1 MRLVSSLVVA
11 GIASSLAACGGSS
24 SSTSSNTP
32 NGGPAVAD
40 PGTASSR
47 MQSSCSSGTC
57 TCVGQLHRGLHVV
70 AVHGGLLGRQLR
82 ADLPGFGRLH
92 GRLFGRSLPDLLRR
106 RYVQRRVLVGPLQ
119 HVVPERRRVHG
130 ELLGGRLRACLRRRG
145 ALHGLELLGRGL

>member
-1 MRLVSSLVVA
+1 VRRLEQQHVQQYTERRARRSRPGHGVVA
-11 GIASSLAACGGSS
+11 HAELVLVGHVHLF
-24 SSTSSNTP
+24 
-32 NGGPAVAD
+32 
-40 PGTASSR
+40 
-47 MQSSCSSGTC
+47 
-57 TCVGQLHRGLHVV
+57 VGQLHRGLHVV

-119 HVVPERRRVHG
+119 HVVPERRLVHG